1 METSEIIS
9 LLFGVLSAPVGLWIQ
24 SLLLRKK
31 YNAEIESLRAQVEAS
46 KTDTRG
52 DELENVKN
60 GMSILMEQVVEP
72 LKKEINAIRKEL
84 ARLRRAVEKANR
96 CPFADH
102 ADACRQCGAFALQY
116 VSFLKGGA
124 PMDIEVKRMSPTAI
138 EMLDQLS
145 AVCKRFGVDYYAASQ
160 NQRDLL
166 DSIALHEYQLK
177 KAHEQELKRSE
188 VPPFLGLKRSDRSND
203 MPA

>member
-1 METSEIIS
+1 MIDIMKQGLGQARPNKKLSHGAGNFQELKICDHGTVLALTPLEK
-9 LLFGVLSAPVGLWIQ
+9 GV
-24 SLLLRKK
+24 
-31 YNAEIESLRAQVEAS
+31 
-46 KTDTRG
+46 
-52 DELENVKN
+52 
-60 GMSILMEQVVEP
+60 
-72 LKKEINAIRKEL
+72 
-84 ARLRRAVEKANR
+84 
-96 CPFADH
+96 F
-102 ADACRQCGAFALQY
+102 
-116 VSFLKGGA
+116 
-124 PMDIEVKRMSPTAI
+124 MDIEVKRMSPTAI

-177 KAHEQELKRSE
+177 KAHEQGLKRSE

>member
-1 METSEIIS
+1 MINIMKQ
-9 LLFGVLSAPVGLWIQ
+9 GLG
-24 SLLLRKK
+24 LALPNKKAVPRGRKF
-31 YNAEIESLRAQVEAS
+31 SR
-46 KTDTRG
+46 
-52 DELENVKN
+52 
-60 GMSILMEQVVEP
+60 
-72 LKKEINAIRKEL
+72 
-84 ARLRRAVEKANR
+84 
-96 CPFADH
+96 
-102 ADACRQCGAFALQY
+102 
-116 VSFLKGGA
+116 
-124 PMDIEVKRMSPTAI
+124 I

-177 KAHEQELKRSE
+177 KAHEQGLKRSE